1 MRYVEKP
8 AQQIGWLFVLATAAG
23 VLSVVVMGPTL
34 GDEDL
39 LAAVEAN
46 QGSMLFGEL
55 LIFVMLAAMVGTAI
69 LLWPI
74 LRARSETLALGLNR
88 PGSGGGSNS

>member
-23 VLSVVVMGPTL
+23 DLSVVVMWSTL
-34 GDEDL
+34 DEDV